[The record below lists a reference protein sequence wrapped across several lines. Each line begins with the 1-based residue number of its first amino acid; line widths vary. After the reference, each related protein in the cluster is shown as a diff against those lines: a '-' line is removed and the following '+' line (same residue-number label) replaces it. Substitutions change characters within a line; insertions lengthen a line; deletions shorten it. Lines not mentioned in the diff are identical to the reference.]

1 MPAGMQSKMPVHVCL
16 VLPLL
21 FEVDSLAAMLI
32 LLPVFCQ
39 DDENC

>member
-1 MPAGMQSKMPVHVCL
+1 MPVEMQNKMPEHVYL

-32 LLPVFCQ
+32 SLPVFCQ
-39 DDENC
+39 DDKYC